1 MKTPQITSENTS
13 IDFDSKLIFAP
24 YFLKR
29 LFLIFLLCFVFKTT
43 TFGQKIQTVGVNTN
57 AKETSTKGV
66 SISPAHF
73 NLSLNPGDTKTYKI
87 NVDNTTNFKKQFEV
101 NVYDF
106 DMNGKG
112 KSSFMQAG
120 EGKYSLSKWLNI
132 SPTFIELKPKEKKEI
147 AFSITVPT
155 SDAGFKSAWSIIMV
169 EEQKPRVKLDDPQNK
184 NNTIA
189 LGIVPTFAFG
199 VFIYQNPPNVT
210 SNGIE
215 ITNFTFNDS
224 DKSKSFLIEAQNKGT
239 GIAYC
244 TSYID
249 LTNLDTGKQQ
259 RLKVKR
265 FTILPDLIRD
275 FVFELPE
282 KMPQGNYLAVGVLD
296 YGSAEEIQA
305 AKLEFTLK

>member
-1 MKTPQITSENTS
+1 MKTPQRTSENTS
-13 IDFDSKLIFAP
+13 IDINGKLIFAP

-112 KSSFMQAG
+112 KSSFLQAG

-215 ITNFTFNDS
+215 ITNFTFNDT
-224 DKSKSFLIEAQNKGT
+224 DKSKSILIEAQNKGT

-249 LTNLDTGKQQ
+249 LTNLDTGIQQ

-282 KMPQGNYLAVGVLD
+282 KMPHGNYLAVGVLD

>member
-224 DKSKSFLIEAQNKGT
+224 DKSKSILIEAQNKGT

>member
-1 MKTPQITSENTS
+1 MKPLRKTASLVSS
-13 IDFDSKLIFAP
+13 IICCKLKFTRSLSRSVFFA
-24 YFLKR
+24 L
-29 LFLIFLLCFVFKTT
+29 LLCVVFTT
-43 TFGQKIQTVGVNTN
+43 YTFGQKIQTVGVNTN

-101 NVYDF
+101 NIYDF

-112 KSSFMQAG
+112 KSNFMAAG

-132 SPTFIELKPKEKKEI
+132 SPTFIELKPREKKEI

-155 SDAGFKSAWSIIMV
+155 SDDGFKSAWSIIMV
-169 EEQKPRVKLDDPQNK
+169 EEQKPRVKLDDNQNK

-199 VFIYQNPPNVT
+199 VFVYQNPPNV
-210 SNGIE
+210 SVNGIE
-215 ITNFTFNDS
+215 ITNF
-224 DKSKSFLIEAQNKGT
+224 SFDNTSLKESIFIEAQNKGN

-249 LTNLDTGKQQ
+249 LTNIDTGLQQ

-265 FTILPDLIRD
+265 FTILPDLIRT

-282 KMPQGNYLAVGVLD
+282 KMPRGNYLAVGVLD

-305 AKLEFTLK
+305 AKLEFKLE